1 MELTREQVETM
12 FGVSGGRELSGF
24 PYELQPSTVNMLLAH
39 DAALRLRCEEAE
51 RMQARWKVLASM
63 TKECACVWGI
73 NETPDDQYCGG
84 EHNDTIEQLC
94 LAHQKMFDKQ
104 LADLTEKLAEMTE
117 ELENYRSI
125 AEREGATIAVS
136 ELVVLKTQLQAMTKE
151 RDEYEAYSHLANR
164 TLDDVTAPLKQQL
177 ATAQAENVRLR
188 KALGHFN
195 RTAFEKA
202 PCYICGYNGIE
213 YYQPSTHP
221 CAKLFHEQALNT
233 QEPT

>member
-24 PYELQPSTVNMLLAH
+24 PYELQPSTVKMLLAH

-51 RMQARWKVLASM
+51 RKQARWKVLASM

-84 EHNDTIEQLC
+84 EHNNTIEQLC
-94 LAHQKMFDKQ
+94 LAHQEIFDKQ

-136 ELVVLKTQLQAMTKE
+136 ELAVLKTQLQAMTEERNRQLIAKDAFMEAVESMRKE
-151 RDEYEAYSHLANR
+151 RT
-164 TLDDVTAPLKQQL
+164 TLQRQL
-177 ATAQAENVRLR
+177 ATAQAENVRQQASIEKLLTF
-188 KALGHFN
+188 KALWEKAYRDECNWHNQPEGLD
-195 RTAFEKA
+195 RQAFER
-202 PCYICGYNGIE
+202 GN
-213 YYQPSTHP
+213 T
-221 CAKLFHEQALNT
+221 T